1 MQRGATIRAEEDPMI
16 ITFPGSCKIG
26 NIACNA
32 AERHR
37 YGRSSRNPAQSP
49 VFPSLKLVAFRG
61 AGN

>member
-1 MQRGATIRAEEDPMI
+1 MI
-16 ITFPGSCKIG
+16 ITLPGSRKIG

-32 AERHR
+32 AELHR

>member
-1 MQRGATIRAEEDPMI
+1 MQRGATTRAEEDPMI
-16 ITFPGSCKIG
+16 ITFPGSRKVG

-37 YGRSSRNPAQSP
+37 SRRSSRNPAQSP